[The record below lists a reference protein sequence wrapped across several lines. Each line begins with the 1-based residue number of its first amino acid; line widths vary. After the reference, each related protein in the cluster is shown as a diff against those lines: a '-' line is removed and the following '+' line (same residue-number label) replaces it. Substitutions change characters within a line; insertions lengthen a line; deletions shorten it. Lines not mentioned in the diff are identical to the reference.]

1 MSSIGTGYDL
11 AASTFSPDG
20 RIFQLEYA
28 QKALDNSCNVIALTC
43 KDGVVM
49 ACDKT
54 VVSKLY
60 VKNCDPRIINVSDSI
75 GAAVVGVYPDGKAL
89 IDVARDEVLTYY
101 KDHNASIK
109 SPKLSKAISEYM
121 HIFTLGIHRPFGA
134 GLFLAEW
141 SEKTGSSLY
150 FVDPTGLRYKYFAW
164 AAGKHKQA
172 AKTEMEKL
180 KLSTLTVE
188 EAVKEAAKILL
199 TLREEGRDK
208 NCRIEL
214 GWVGAHTDGKFVT
227 VSDQIIDQ
235 AEAWAKAKLDEE
247 DNED

>member
-43 KDGVVM
+43 KDGVVL

-54 VVSKLY
+54 VVSNLY
-60 VKNCDPRIINVSDSI
+60 VKNCDPRIINVSDNVGTAI
-75 GAAVVGVYPDGKAL
+75 VGVYPDGRAL
-89 IDVARDEVLTYY
+89 TDYAVQETLKYFDST
-101 KDHNASIK
+101 NTSIK
-109 SPKLSKAISEYM
+109 SDKLSKQISEYM

-134 GLFLAEW
+134 GLFFAEW
-141 SEKTGSSLY
+141 RPTEGSFLY

-164 AAGKHKQA
+164 AAGKHKQS

-180 KLSTLTVE
+180 KLETLPVDQ
-188 EAVKEAAKILL
+188 AVKEAAKILL

-208 NCRIEL
+208 NCRLEM
-214 GWVGAHTDGKFVT
+214 GWTGAHTNGKFEAVPEK
-227 VSDQIIDQ
+227 VVEEAQ
-235 AEAWAKAKLDEE
+235 AWARAKIDEE
-247 DNED
+247 DQDD

>member
-43 KDGVVM
+43 KDGVVL

-54 VVSKLY
+54 VVSRLY
-60 VKNCDPRIINVSDSI
+60 VKNCDPRIINVSDQVGTAI
-75 GAAVVGVYPDGKAL
+75 VGVYPDG
-89 IDVARDEVLTYY
+89 RSLTDYAVQETL
-101 KDHNASIK
+101 KHFNDNNTSIK
-109 SPKLSKAISEYM
+109 CDKLSKQIAEYM

-134 GLFLAEW
+134 GLFFAEW
-141 SEKTGSSLY
+141 SEKDGSTLY

-164 AAGKHKQA
+164 AAGKHKQS

-180 KLSTLTVE
+180 KLETLPVH
-188 EAVKEAAKILL
+188 EAVKEAARILL

-208 NCRIEL
+208 NSRLEM
-214 GWVGAHTDGKFVT
+214 GWTGRHTGGKFESVPEK
-227 VSDQIIDQ
+227 VVQE
-235 AEAWAKAKLDEE
+235 AEAWADAKLKEE
-247 DNED
+247 DGDE